1 MFEQSNMQW
10 IVCIIEKLDCIGVV
24 MQHRWK
30 SPSTLLIFYLNM
42 ENRSPPNFHISI
54 YFLVFSQSIKV
65 FVVERKCKQVM
76 TKWNPTVKSQLTE
89 TYFCGVIRC
98 RYLFFTEHQNKFSIN
113 TEIWIWQMDFGWVL
127 CSFRWQRKGCSWTR
141 LNLVPLFVETFM
153 INFCFDD
160 KFVYF
165 AKKAYHCVFRNSC
178 PRELSSLLFTN

>member
-1 MFEQSNMQW
+1 MHTIPILGCNSLDSARCLVWVEQHAMHILHNW
-10 IVCIIEKLDCIGVV
+10 EIRL
-24 MQHRWK
+24 HRGCDAA
-30 SPSTLLIFYLNM
+30 SLEISFDPVDFFYLNM

-89 TYFCGVIRC
+89 TYFCGVNHC
-98 RYLFFTEHQNKFSIN
+98 RYLFFTEHYNKFSIN
-113 TEIWIWQMDFGWVL
+113 TQKIWIWQMGFGWVL
-127 CSFRWQRKGCSWTR
+127 CSFRWHRKGCSWTR
-141 LNLVPLFVETFM
+141 LNLVPFFVEVFM

-165 AKKAYHCVFRNSC
+165 A
-178 PRELSSLLFTN
+178 